1 MSLPLRTAAAG
12 VAVALSVAWLSGQ
25 GKTPSVQVLLERAGG
40 FLADYQRQAPSVV
53 SEEIYEQT
61 SLNDALRALERRRT
75 RSDVLVIANDAT
87 DWVVFRDVFEVDGK
101 PLRDRDERLE
111 TLLLHP
117 SSDAFAQAQRI
128 AAESARFNVN
138 FRGLSFSRT
147 LNNPMMALRFL
158 TARNQ
163 HRSQF
168 RIAGTSVIAGVN
180 VVELR
185 FEEQKTPRVLV
196 TPSDSAAAG
205 KFWIEPASGRVLRS
219 EVRIQTA
226 VFAVPIASTIR
237 MSFAIDP
244 KIGLQV
250 PVGMDEIHV
259 MGAGVYQ
266 SIEARATY
274 SKFRK
279 FSVDVSTILKNQ
291 H

>member
-1 MSLPLRTAAAG
+1 M
-12 VAVALSVAWLSGQ
+12 
-25 GKTPSVQVLLERAGG
+25 
-40 FLADYQRQAPSVV
+40 
-53 SEEIYEQT
+53 
-61 SLNDALRALERRRT
+61 
-75 RSDVLVIANDAT
+75 LVIANDAT
-87 DWVVFRDVFEVDGK
+87 DWVVYRDVFEVDGK

-117 SSDAFAQAQRI
+117 SPDAFAQAQRI

-226 VFAVPIASTIR
+226 VFAVPIVSTIR
-237 MSFAIDP
+237 MRLYAS
-244 KIGLQV
+244 
-250 PVGMDEIHV
+250 
-259 MGAGVYQ
+259 
-266 SIEARATY
+266 T
-274 SKFRK
+274 RK
-279 FSVDVSTILKNQ
+279 SVCRSLSAWMRFM
-291 H
+291 